1 MKKHVLPII
10 FYKDIS
16 DHLPIC
22 AIVKCNPI
30 EKTASR
36 LLRRIISQ
44 DNIELFLEDLSYA
57 LNTSEMRNSKNLE
70 HLATLLNDLTN
81 VYFPKK
87 TLSRRQFKTSKNPW
101 IASGILTSI
110 KHKNRMYAKYL
121 KDKSSTAYANYKN
134 IETN

>member
-1 MKKHVLPII
+1 MRIRYQKKHVLPII
-10 FYKDIS
+10 FCEDIS

-36 LLRRIISQ
+36 PLRRIISQ
-44 DNIELFLEDLSYA
+44 DNIKLFLEDLSSA

-70 HLATLLNDLTN
+70 HLTLMNDLTN

-87 TLSRRQFKTSKNPW
+87 TSSGRQFKTSK
-101 IASGILTSI
+101 ILRSPQAFSHPQSI
-110 KHKNRMYAKYL
+110 KTGCMQ
-121 KDKSSTAYANYKN
+121 N
-134 IETN
+134 I